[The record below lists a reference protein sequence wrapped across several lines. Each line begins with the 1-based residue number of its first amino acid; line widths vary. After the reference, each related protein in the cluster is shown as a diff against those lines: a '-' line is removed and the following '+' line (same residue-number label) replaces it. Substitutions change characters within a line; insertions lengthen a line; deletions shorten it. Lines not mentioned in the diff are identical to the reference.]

1 MILRL
6 LLAAMG
12 GVLVANPVAAQ
23 SATDFRNFPVSGNA
37 PQVCAVQAPRL
48 AAGAQINFRG
58 LSGNTLQIDRLV
70 DPTTLATSAA
80 SADIQFDAVCNF
92 PHRIRVE
99 SQNNGLWQTV
109 ERTAQTPDGFAYA
122 VPYRANLTWGEVTGQ
137 LDADAKVRRISEQR
151 INVDQATAGA
161 IVMRVVIEA
170 GSSNTTNNAPLIAG
184 FYGDTLRLFVEP
196 R

>member
-6 LLAAMG
+6 SLAAIG
-12 GVLVANPVAAQ
+12 SVLVTSPIAAQ

-70 DPTTLATSAA
+70 DPTTLATNAA

-109 ERTAQTPDGFAYA
+109 ERGAQTPDGFAYA
-122 VPYRANLTWGEVTGQ
+122 VPYRATLTWGEVTGQ
-137 LDADAKVRRISEQR
+137 LDADAHVRRISEQR

-161 IVMRVVIEA
+161 IIMRVVIEA

>member
-1 MILRL
+1 MTLRL
-6 LLAAMG
+6 SFAALAGMFIAFPAM
-12 GVLVANPVAAQ
+12 AQ
-23 SATDFRNFPVSGNA
+23 SSEDSRDFPVSGSA

-70 DPTTLATSAA
+70 DPTTLATNAA

-99 SQNNGLWQTV
+99 SQNNGLWQTA
-109 ERTAQTPDGFAYA
+109 ERNAQTPDGFAYA
-122 VPYRANLTWGEVTGQ
+122 VPYRATFTWGEVTGQ
-137 LDADAKVRRISEQR
+137 LDADAHVRRISEQR
-151 INVDQATAGA
+151 VNVDQATAGS
-161 IVMRVVIEA
+161 IVIRVVIDA

-184 FYGDTLRLFVEP
+184 IYGDTLRLFVEP